1 MFSLGSRKDKDAEKH
16 ETEIVFGTDTV
27 IKRRREI
34 VIKTKIAEKGTASE
48 TVNESGIATTTAIGI
63 GIDIAEMI
71 KTATGV
77 SEKSE
82 ISWVAKLLPM
92 LSLQGL
98 IAVVCLFAPML
109 RGTETHQMMTL
120 LGKEEELLTMR

>member
-1 MFSLGSRKDKDAEKH
+1 MPRRT
-16 ETEIVFGTDTV
+16 ETEIVPGTDMV

-48 TVNESGIATTTAIGI
+48 TVNESGIATAIRI

-71 KTATGV
+71 RTATGM

-82 ISWVAKLLPM
+82 ILWVAKLLPM
-92 LSLQGL
+92 LSLQAL
-98 IAVVCLFAPML
+98 IAMVCLFASML
-109 RGTETHQMMTL
+109 RGIKTHHMMTL
-120 LGKEEELLTMR
+120 LGKEELLTMR

>member
-34 VIKTKIAEKGTASE
+34 MIKTKIAEKGTAS
-48 TVNESGIATTTAIGI
+48 GITTAIGI

-82 ISWVAKLLPM
+82 ILWVAKLLLM

>member
-1 MFSLGSRKDKDAEKH
+1 MPRST
-16 ETEIVFGTDTV
+16 ETKIVFGTDTV

-48 TVNESGIATTTAIGI
+48 TVNESGIATAIGI

-82 ISWVAKLLPM
+82 ISWVAKLLLM

-109 RGTETHQMMTL
+109 RGTETHQMMKL
-120 LGKEEELLTMR
+120 LGKEEELRTMR

>member
-1 MFSLGSRKDKDAEKH
+1 MPRST
-16 ETEIVFGTDTV
+16 ETKIVFGTDTV

-48 TVNESGIATTTAIGI
+48 TVNESGIATAIRI

-82 ISWVAKLLPM
+82 ISWVAKLLLM

-98 IAVVCLFAPML
+98 IAVVCLFGP
-109 RGTETHQMMTL
+109 RPTT
-120 LGKEEELLTMR
+120 